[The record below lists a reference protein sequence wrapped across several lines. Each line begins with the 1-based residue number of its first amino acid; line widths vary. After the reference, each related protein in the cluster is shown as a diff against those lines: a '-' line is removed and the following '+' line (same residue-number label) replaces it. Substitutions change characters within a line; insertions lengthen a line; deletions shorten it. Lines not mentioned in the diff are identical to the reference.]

1 MASHVVMPKQGN
13 SVESCIIVEW
23 KKKEGE
29 PISVGDIICEAETDK
44 STIEVESSAEG
55 TILKLLYEEG
65 DEVPVMLPIA
75 IIGQVGEDI
84 SALAPATQASTSQE
98 ESSQAQTSQGSNEQP
113 KDELKKESAAHI
125 TPTLRTQEAVGSSPR
140 ARNLAHEVGLDI
152 SSIPASGPKGNVVE
166 RDVKEA
172 MKSMQ
177 PLTPLAKEILASQEI
192 GKNGVSIPTSGHG
205 IGGRVLASDL
215 YKAPAPS
222 SCSNEEASS
231 CEFEDI
237 PVKGIRKVTAS
248 RMHQSLNSTAQLTLM
263 TYADARKLKALR
275 KVFKSA
281 DESLQVGG
289 ITINDLVMFAV
300 SRTITSFPNMNAHW
314 LGDKIRVFSNVNL
327 GMATDTKK
335 GLMVPVIRNANLL
348 TLKEIS
354 NESKRLGSLCHEG
367 KAQPDDLTGSTFT
380 VSNVGSFGIETFT
393 PVLNIPEVAILGV
406 GAIVLKNVEENGEV
420 IARESIGLSLTI
432 DHQAIDGAPGARFLK
447 ALCDNI
453 ANIDVLMASV

>member
-84 SALAPATQASTSQE
+84 SALAPATENPATQNPATQNP
-98 ESSQAQTSQGSNEQP
+98 ASQGSNEQP
-113 KDELKKESAAHI
+113 KDEPKKESEAHI

-140 ARNLAHEVGLDI
+140 ARNLAKEFGLDI
-152 SSIPASGPKGNVVE
+152 SSIPSSGPKGNVVE

-192 GKNGVSIPTSGHG
+192 DKNGVNIPTSGHG

-222 SCSNEEASS
+222 SCNNEEASS

-281 DESLQVGG
+281 DESLQVSG

>member
-1 MASHVVMPKQGN
+1 MASQVVMPKQGN

-44 STIEVESSAEG
+44 STIEVESTAEG
-55 TILKLLYEEG
+55 TLLKLLYEEG

-75 IIGQVGEDI
+75 IVGQVGEDI
-84 SALAPATQASTSQE
+84 SALAPSSQGATSQAPI
-98 ESSQAQTSQGSNEQP
+98 SQAINENSKEEP
-113 KDELKKESAAHI
+113 KKEAEAHVAH
-125 TPTLRTQEAVGSSPR
+125 TLSTQDLRTQEAVGSSPR
-140 ARNLAHEVGLDI
+140 ARNLAKEAGLDI

-172 MKSMQ
+172 MKRTQ
-177 PLTPLAKEILASQEI
+177 PLTPLAKEFVASQEI
-192 GKNGVSIPTSGHG
+192 GSIPVVGHG
-205 IGGRVLASDL
+205 IGGRILASDL
-215 YKAPAPS
+215 CKAPASSS
-222 SCSNEEASS
+222 SCTEATAS

-248 RMHQSLNSTAQLTLM
+248 RMYQSLNSTAQLTLM

-281 DESLQVGG
+281 NESLQVGA

-300 SRTITSFPNMNAHW
+300 SRTLVDFPNLNAHW
-314 LGDKIRVFSNVNL
+314 LGDKIRVFSNVHL

-354 NESKRLGSLCHEG
+354 MESKRLGSLCHEG

-393 PVLNIPEVAILGV
+393 PVLNVPEVAILGV
-406 GAIVLKNVEENGEV
+406 GAIVLKNVEENGETV
-420 IARESIGLSLTI
+420 VRESIGLSLTI
-432 DHQAIDGAPGARFLK
+432 DHQAVDGAPGARFLK
-447 ALCDNI
+447 ALCENI
-453 ANIDVLMASV
+453 ANIDVLLASV